1 MSLCAVPMTDMR
13 LRQLNAV
20 NAVSDTSAAEV
31 SDTQYPGNQYR
42 STPFAEIGTD
52 KGARWFAPFKGA
64 VVLPAVQISTRFGV

>member
-20 NAVSDTSAAEV
+20 PDTSEAEV
-31 SDTQYPGNQYR
+31 SGTQYPGTQYR
-42 STPFAEIGTD
+42 SRPFAEVGTD
-52 KGARWFAPFKGA
+52 KRARWFAPFKGA